1 MDPIAHSFGGST
13 LDRFVFDFEVPDGG
27 GAPDGGAAADADT
40 GGGGAAPAES
50 DTGAAADVDAGA
62 STPAATPAV
71 DWESPE
77 VQDRINAAIEQREQ
91 FRATQAAEQ
100 ERQAQFQQER
110 QQGQSALEEKLA
122 LLDIT
127 PDELRE
133 LFNGDNAPLREAA
146 AELQN
151 QKLAAQVDT
160 MLTGLG
166 AAHPDLLGD
175 GIGALAEFVKDDGS
189 PIFDQDEV
197 ALANRNAVLFAASA
211 LDQAAR
217 SAGGQLDN
225 QTALAEAAKQV
236 STRDKL
242 VGEIAVQR
250 YMRELS
256 GTGNAARDLGNG
268 GSGGTDHGTGL
279 EGGDELSIARRFN
292 TERAAAR

>member
-1 MDPIAHSFGGST
+1 MDPIVHSFGGSS

-27 GAPDGGAAADADT
+27 GAPDGGATAADTDT

-77 VQDRINAAIEQREQ
+77 VQDRINAVIEQREQ
-91 FRATQAAEQ
+91 FRANEAAEA
-100 ERQAQFQQER
+100 ERQAQASQQR

-133 LFNGDNAPLREAA
+133 FFGEANAPLREAA
-146 AELQN
+146 QELQN
-151 QKLAAQVDT
+151 QKLVAQVDT

-175 GIGALAEFVKDDGS
+175 GVAQLAEFVKDDGT

-197 ALANRNAVLFAASA
+197 ALANRHAVLFAASA

-217 SAGGQLDN
+217 SAGGSLDN

-242 VGEIAVQR
+242 IGDIAVQR
-250 YMRELS
+250 YRREL
-256 GTGNAARDLGNG
+256 GGVGNAARDLGNG
-268 GSGGTDHGTGL
+268 GSGGTDHASGL

-292 TERAAAR
+292 TERAAR